1 MTVASKPSARGRK
14 SSGPRIGYAA
24 AWIDVAPL
32 SDEEWCR
39 IVNAFGPDASLDYAR
54 VYKRGTLRENF
65 DFVIDF
71 SANVL
76 MSDNAG
82 PTARELVTEMR
93 RAAQAIESLAVVS
106 PVARNWL
113 NESVGEDL
121 MASLAAVGGRAPAL
135 IAAQASAIESGNLIL
150 SGDTVSIDV
159 LLVAILEIMVDAG
172 VNASLPSRGDQT
184 REPHQY
190 PAFNLARLIIE
201 FVHDRVTQHAPAPA
215 DLRRLREAKDAT
227 LLDRLY
233 KARQRFRGLLR
244 RG

>member
-1 MTVASKPSARGRK
+1 V
-14 SSGPRIGYAA
+14 
-24 AWIDVAPL
+24 WDVAVERLDDGDLQLGSAVTIQEPL
-32 SDEEWCR
+32 
-39 IVNAFGPDASLDYAR
+39 
-54 VYKRGTLRENF
+54 
-65 DFVIDF
+65 
-71 SANVL
+71 
-76 MSDNAG
+76 
-82 PTARELVTEMR
+82 
-93 RAAQAIESLAVVS
+93 
-106 PVARNWL
+106 
-113 NESVGEDL
+113 
-121 MASLAAVGGRAPAL
+121 
-135 IAAQASAIESGNLIL
+135 
-150 SGDTVSIDV
+150 SIDV